1 LRYYDD
7 IGLLKPKEVDTFTSY
22 RYYNDENVNEY
33 YIIMLLKELGF
44 SLDEIKE
51 HKDNLSDEVLLNKR
65 KNIVDN
71 ILKMKETIKLID
83 NIRSNIISGKIKLEK
98 YNYEIE
104 NIITRKKGR

>member
-1 LRYYDD
+1 
-7 IGLLKPKEVDTFTSY
+7 
-22 RYYNDENVNEY
+22 
-33 YIIMLLKELGF
+33 MLLKELGF

-51 HKDNLSDEVLLNKR
+51 YKDNLSDEVLLNKR

-83 NIRSNIISGKIKLEK
+83 NIRSNIVSGKIKLEK